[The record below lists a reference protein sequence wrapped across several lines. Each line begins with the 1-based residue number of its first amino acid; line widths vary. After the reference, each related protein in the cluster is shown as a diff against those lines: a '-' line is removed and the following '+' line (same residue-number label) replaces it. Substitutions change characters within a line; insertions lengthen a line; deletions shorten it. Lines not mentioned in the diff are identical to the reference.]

1 MAVIVGAASQTPQP
15 ADPAAPSTLDAALP
29 APAPNV
35 ADGPLVAL
43 VLPLSGRQEALGMAV
58 RDGFIARLLEA
69 PDHRRFN
76 LLLIDEARVSA
87 AEAHRQALDA
97 GARALVGPLLKE
109 SVQAMAPQAGVLT
122 GAMPGQMPVLA
133 LNNLADGDA
142 GAGTL
147 WQFGLA
153 PEDEARQVAARA
165 SALNQRR
172 ALVLVPASEWGQR
185 LANAFAAEFTDR
197 GGQVVETRSFAPGDT
212 DYSATLRGLLL
223 TTDPQPST
231 ANPGETV
238 ASGPGRRTDADL
250 IFVAANSSNGRQIMP
265 QLRFF
270 GAAGLPTYSTSAIW
284 DDGETQADDLNGVV
298 FPDAPWVIEPDA
310 RALAVKNGLLRH
322 WGRNALGTSRLYALG
337 YDAGALL
344 PAVLQQPVP
353 GALPDLAGATGTLFT
368 DSAGR
373 IHRRLPFAEVRGGR
387 LVPLPD
393 AGPPL
398 SGAPVVPTPPTTTT
412 TRNAP

>member
-1 MAVIVGAASQTPQP
+1 M
-15 ADPAAPSTLDAALP
+15 
-29 APAPNV
+29 

-43 VLPLSGRQEALGMAV
+43 VLPLSGRQEALGTAV

-109 SVQAMAPQAGVLT
+109 SVQAMAPRAGVLA

-133 LNNLADGDA
+133 LNNLADGDP
-142 GAGTL
+142 GTGSL

-165 SALNQRR
+165 IALDQKR

-185 LANAFAAEFTDR
+185 LASAFAAEFTDR
-197 GGQVVETRSFAPGDT
+197 GGAVVESRTYAPGDA
-212 DYSATLRGLLL
+212 DYSATIRGLLL
-223 TTDPQPST
+223 TTEPRPT
-231 ANPGETV
+231 PANPGETV

-284 DDGETQADDLNGVV
+284 DDGQGGADDLNGII
-298 FPDAPWVIEPDA
+298 FPDAPWVIDPDA

-322 WGRNALGTSRLYALG
+322 WGRQALGTSRLYALG

-344 PAVLQQPVP
+344 PEVLHQPVP
-353 GALPDLAGATGTLFT
+353 GRLPDVPGATGTLVT

-387 LVPLPD
+387 LMPVPD

-398 SGAPVVPTPPTTTT
+398 AGAPPVPPTPPNTAS
-412 TRNAP
+412 NVP